1 MIRIGEVAVF
11 FDIGICWTDL
21 MAKDKETYKY
31 VMQKIHKLPFGVPR
45 GVDAKNL
52 SALESIVADAYRGMR
67 QNKRSVITYKGS
79 QYERNLLASLGI
91 PSINLEKFGCPK
103 TEVLIK
109 RMFWLETCGNHIV
122 NDTYSHCP
130 KVEVEA
136 YAQCMEK
143 KQLTLLN
150 ISKIETFY

>member
-1 MIRIGEVAVF
+1 MRKIR
-11 FDIGICWTDL
+11 
-21 MAKDKETYKY
+21 
-31 VMQKIHKLPFGVPR
+31 KLPFGVPR

-67 QNKRSVITYKGS
+67 QNERSVIAYKGG
-79 QYERNLLASLGI
+79 QYERNLLASVGI

-103 TEVLIK
+103 AEVLIK

-122 NDTYSHCP
+122 NDAYLHCP

-136 YAQCMEK
+136 YAQWMEK
-143 KQLTLLN
+143 QTMN
-150 ISKIETFY
+150 FIEH